1 MKIIHDLNEI
11 YAQIDFVR
19 RDAKRIGL
27 VPTMGALHAGH
38 LSLVQRAKQDGEIAV
53 ATIFVN
59 PTQFG
64 PKDDLAKYPRTL
76 DSDLTALREQGCD
89 IVFVPPSD
97 RIYSGSHSTFV
108 EPPSVA
114 RRWEGE
120 LRPGHFR
127 GVATIVLKLFQLIP
141 AHVAYFGRKDYQQVA
156 VIQAMV
162 DDLNLP
168 IRIEA
173 CETVRE
179 PDGLA
184 MSSRNRY
191 LSKEDR
197 VRAVGL
203 WRALSLAQRRLDAGE
218 NTRASLEA
226 AMRAE
231 LEKAPV
237 DSIDYAAI
245 VHPGSMEPVEVVEE
259 RARAMIAARGGS
271 TRLIDNMTI
280 MAKEVQRMERT
291 E

>member
-1 MKIIHDLNEI
+1 MKVIHDLNEI

-19 RDAKRIGL
+19 RDAKRIGV

-38 LSLVQRAKQDGEIAV
+38 LSLVRRAKQDCEVAV
-53 ATIFVN
+53 ATIFIN

-64 PKDDLAKYPRTL
+64 PNEDLAKYPRTL
-76 DSDLTALREQGCD
+76 DSDLASLREQGCD
-89 IVFVPPSD
+89 FVFVPPSD
-97 RIYSGSHSTFV
+97 RIYSNSHSTFV

-156 VIQAMV
+156 VIRAMV
-162 DDLNLP
+162 DDLNVP
-168 IRIEA
+168 IRVEA

-191 LSKEDR
+191 LSREDR

-203 WRALSLAQRRLDAGE
+203 WRALCLAQRRLDAGE
-218 NTRASLEA
+218 NTSASLEA
-226 AMRAE
+226 AMRVE
-231 LEKAPV
+231 LETAPV

-245 VHPGSMEPVEVVEE
+245 VHPDTMEPVDVVDEG
-259 RARAMIAARGGS
+259 AIAIIAARVGS

-280 MAKEVQRMERT
+280 MAKESHLRQGT

>member
-1 MKIIHDLNEI
+1 MKVIHDLNEI
-11 YAQIDFVR
+11 YTQIDFVR

-27 VPTMGALHAGH
+27 VPTMGALHDGH
-38 LSLVQRAKQDGEIAV
+38 LSLVRRAKQDCDVAV

-64 PKDDLAKYPRTL
+64 PNEDLAKYPRTL
-76 DSDLTALREQGCD
+76 ESDLAALREQGCD
-89 IVFVPPSD
+89 FVFVPPSD
-97 RIYSGSHSTFV
+97 GVYINGHSTFV

-156 VIQAMV
+156 VIRAMV
-162 DDLNLP
+162 DELNVP
-168 IRIEA
+168 IRILA
-173 CETVRE
+173 CDTIRE

-191 LSKEDR
+191 LSTEDR
-197 VRAVGL
+197 VRALGL
-203 WRALSLAQRRLDAGE
+203 WLALCRAQSNLAWGE
-218 NTRASLEA
+218 VSCAKLEA
-226 AMRAE
+226 VMRLE
-231 LEKAPV
+231 LMNTPV

-245 VHPGSMEPVEVVEE
+245 VQPDTMEPLEKVVES
-259 RARAMIAARGGS
+259 AVAIIAARVGN
-271 TRLIDNMTI
+271 TRLIDNMTLHC
-280 MAKEVQRMERT
+280 K
-291 E
+291 

>member
-1 MKIIHDLNEI
+1 MKVIHDLNEI

-19 RDAKRIGL
+19 RDAKRIGV

-38 LSLVQRAKQDGEIAV
+38 LSLVRRAKQDCEVAV
-53 ATIFVN
+53 ATIFIN

-64 PKDDLAKYPRTL
+64 YNEDLAKYPRAL
-76 DSDLTALREQGCD
+76 DSDLALLREQGCD
-89 IVFVPPSD
+89 FVFVPPSD
-97 RIYSGSHSTFV
+97 RIYSSGHSTFV

-156 VIQAMV
+156 VIRAMV
-162 DDLNLP
+162 DDLNVP
-168 IRIEA
+168 ILVEA

-191 LSKEDR
+191 LSREDR

-203 WRALSLAQRRLDAGE
+203 WRALCLAQRRLDAGE
-218 NTRASLEA
+218 NTSASLEA
-226 AMRAE
+226 AMRVE
-231 LEKAPV
+231 LETAPV
-237 DSIDYAAI
+237 DRIDYVAI
-245 VHPGSMEPVEVVEE
+245 VHPGTMEPVDVVDES
-259 RARAMIAARGGS
+259 AVAIIAASVGS
-271 TRLIDNMTI
+271 TRLIDNLTI
-280 MAKEVQRMERT
+280 MAKES
-291 E
+291 

>member
-1 MKIIHDLNEI
+1 MKVIHDLNEI

-19 RDAKRIGL
+19 RDAKRIGV

-38 LSLVQRAKQDGEIAV
+38 LSLVRRAKQDCEVAV
-53 ATIFVN
+53 ATIFIN

-64 PKDDLAKYPRTL
+64 PNEDLAKYPRTL
-76 DSDLTALREQGCD
+76 DSDLALLREQGCD
-89 IVFVPPSD
+89 FVFVPPSD
-97 RIYSGSHSTFV
+97 RIYSHSHSTFV

-120 LRPGHFR
+120 LRPGHFC

-156 VIQAMV
+156 VIRAMV
-162 DDLNLP
+162 DDFNLP
-168 IRIEA
+168 IRVEA

-191 LSKEDR
+191 LSREDR

-203 WRALSLAQRRLDAGE
+203 WRALCLVQRRLDAGE
-218 NTRASLEA
+218 NTSVSLEA
-226 AMRAE
+226 AMRVE
-231 LEKAPV
+231 LETAPV
-237 DSIDYAAI
+237 DRIDYVAI
-245 VHPGSMEPVEVVEE
+245 VHPGTMEPVDVVDES
-259 RARAMIAARGGS
+259 AVAIIAASVGS
-271 TRLIDNMTI
+271 TRLIDNLTI
-280 MAKEVQRMERT
+280 MAKES
-291 E
+291 

>member
-1 MKIIHDLNEI
+1 MKVIHDLNEI

-19 RDAKRIGL
+19 RDARRVGL
-27 VPTMGALHAGH
+27 VPTMGALHSGH
-38 LSLVQRAKQDGEIAV
+38 LSLVQRAKKECDVAV
-53 ATIFVN
+53 ATIYVN

-64 PKDDLAKYPRTL
+64 PNEDLTKYPSTL
-76 DSDLTALREQGCD
+76 ESDLVSLREQECD
-89 IVFVPPSD
+89 FVFVPPSD
-97 RIYSGSHSTFV
+97 RVYSSGHSTFV
-108 EPPSVA
+108 EPPSIA

-156 VIQAMV
+156 VVRAMV
-162 DDLNLP
+162 DDLNVP

-191 LSKEDR
+191 LSEEDR
-197 VRAVGL
+197 LRALGL
-203 WRALSLAQRRLDAGE
+203 WRALCTAQSRLAVNEVKSAC
-218 NTRASLEA
+218 LEA
-226 AMRAE
+226 AMRDE
-231 LEKAPV
+231 LNKAGV

-245 VHPGSMEPVEVVEE
+245 VHPGTMEPVDVVDESVV
-259 RARAMIAARGGS
+259 AIVAARVGR
-271 TRLIDNMTI
+271 TRLIDNMTLTRI
-280 MAKEVQRMERT
+280 SNQLERT